1 MSKYRVSLTS
11 DQQQGLESLC
21 RKGLHNARTIK
32 RARVLLLVDEGHT
45 YKQISALERVGRT
58 TAHDIAKRF
67 HQRGLE
73 GTLYDAPRPGQARVF
88 DDGDEAQ
95 LIAIACS
102 DPPDGRECWT
112 IAMMRDAA
120 VARTGKEASNSTIA
134 RILKAH
140 DLKPWREKNVVC
152 R

>member
-1 MSKYRVSLTS
+1 MSKYRVSLTPE
-11 DQQQGLESLC
+11 QRQCLENLC
-21 RKGLHNARTIK
+21 RKGMHNARTIK
-32 RARVLLLVDEGHT
+32 RARVLLLADARHT
-45 YKQISALERVGRT
+45 YKQISALEHVGRT

-73 GTLYDAPRPGQARVF
+73 GTLYDAPRPGQERVF
-88 DDGDEAQ
+88 NDSDEAQ

-102 DPPDGRECWT
+102 YPPNGRECWT
-112 IAMMRDAA
+112 IAMMRDVV
-120 VARTGKEASNSTIA
+120 VAKTGKEASNSTIA

-152 R
+152 G